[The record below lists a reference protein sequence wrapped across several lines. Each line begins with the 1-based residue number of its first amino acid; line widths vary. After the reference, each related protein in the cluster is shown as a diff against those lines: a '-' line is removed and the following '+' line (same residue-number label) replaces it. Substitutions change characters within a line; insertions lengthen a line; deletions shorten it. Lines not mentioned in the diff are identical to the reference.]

1 MLNERSTSGNNGA
14 SVTAPTDGSD
24 RKIGWP
30 ALCFIL
36 SMLTTNAGAG
46 SLGETQTGKIV
57 GLGAATCKQFN
68 GDVAA
73 NPTVQRDYLAW
84 AQGFMSAIILSR
96 PPGVDE
102 RLDLSPP
109 TFDLIAQLHF
119 LKDYC
124 ARSETVDFSDAV
136 EALYKRLRLEGK
148 T

>member
-1 MLNERSTSGNNGA
+1 
-14 SVTAPTDGSD
+14 
-24 RKIGWP
+24 
-30 ALCFIL
+30 
-36 SMLTTNAGAG
+36 MLTTNAGAG
-46 SLGETQTGKIV
+46 SLGETRTGKIV

-124 ARSETVDFSDAV
+124 ARNETGRFLRCRRG
-136 EALYKRLRLEGK
+136 AL
-148 T
+148 